1 MGDETMEKRQESF
14 VFYISF
20 FESLQECPD
29 DVRLEVYEAIMKYA
43 LYTDAELK
51 LSGVSKSLF
60 TLIKPQLDA
69 NFKRRENGKKGA
81 EFGVLGGR
89 PKKPQSDKNKTP
101 KKPLKNPNE
110 TPNVNV
116 NENVN
121 DNVNVNENE
130 NVNNNT
136 LTRVNTRA
144 QGFADWLTINC
155 PYIAKHYTLPTD
167 SELDKL
173 VNVYGSEMVTD
184 TCQQIENRAD
194 LRKRY
199 TNLYR
204 TLLNWLKK
212 EKQSNMTNDERE
224 REKRLASYAKVAN
237 EFLNTPIREC
247 ETIPFDMER

>member
-1 MGDETMEKRQESF
+1 MEKRQESF

-116 NENVN
+116 NDNVNVNVN
-121 DNVNVNENE
+121 DNVNVN
-130 NVNNNT
+130 NT
-136 LTRVNTRA
+136 LTCVNTREKLFA
-144 QGFADWLTINC
+144 QWLESNC
-155 PYIAKHYTLPTD
+155 PYIAKHYTLPT
-167 SELDKL
+167 ETEFEKL
-173 VNVYGSEMVTD
+173 VNAYGAEMVAD

-199 TNLYR
+199 VNLYR